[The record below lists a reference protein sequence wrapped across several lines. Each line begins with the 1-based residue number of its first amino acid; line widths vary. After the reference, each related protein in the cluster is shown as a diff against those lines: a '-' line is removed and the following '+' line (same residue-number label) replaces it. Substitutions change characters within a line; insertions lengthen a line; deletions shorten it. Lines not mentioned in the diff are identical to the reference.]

1 MLSGLAGRSGRSGE
15 GEMMRNI
22 RTTARGATLVG
33 AVALVATVTGVTTGT
48 ATAQEEP
55 EVVAEGL
62 NNPRHVTISPNGK
75 IYVAE
80 SGAGGD
86 EVCDFDHQL
95 GTFSIGFSGSVARIG
110 ADGSVDRVV
119 EGLPSII
126 NQDGETLGPSDIAF
140 KGSKDFVLS
149 IGIGGSDVFR
159 ESCPDGELLGTLVTG
174 RVGKDSVNLFADVL
188 AYEAA
193 ANPGGE
199 DIDSNPV
206 GVLRRGG
213 SYVVADAGGNAI
225 VRASHKGVFSTVT
238 AVPRAP
244 APPPF
249 NDADPVPTSVVRGP
263 DGAFYFSQLTGFPFT
278 PGVANIWRVVPGSA
292 PTVYASGLTNV
303 TDLAF
308 ARDGSLYAVEIASEG
323 LLSGPI
329 GSLVKIAPGGGSTH
343 ETVAGG
349 LFAPYGVALTKHAA
363 YVTTGAVLVGG
374 GELIKIALD

>member
-1 MLSGLAGRSGRSGE
+1 MLFRLAGRSGRSGE
-15 GEMMRNI
+15 GEMMQRI
-22 RTTARGATLVG
+22 RTTARGAALVG
-33 AVALVATVTGVTTGT
+33 AVALIGTVTGVTSGT
-48 ATAQEEP
+48 ASAQEEP

-62 NNPRHVTISPNGK
+62 NNPRHVTISPTGK

-80 SGAGGD
+80 AGAGGD
-86 EVCDFDHQL
+86 AECEFEHQL
-95 GTFSIGFSGSVARIG
+95 GTFSLGFSGSVARIG
-110 ADGSVDRVV
+110 ADGSVERVL

-126 NQDGETLGPSDIAF
+126 NEEGETLGPSDIAF

-149 IGIGGSDVFR
+149 IGLGGSDEFR
-159 ESCPDGELLGTLVTG
+159 ASCPDGELLGTLVTG
-174 RVGKDSVNLFADVL
+174 RVGRDSVNLFADAV

-213 SYVVADAGGNAI
+213 SYVVADAGANAI

-238 AVPRAP
+238 PLPRA
-244 APPPF
+244 AL
-249 NDADPVPTSVVRGP
+249 NADPVPTSVVRGP
-263 DGAFYFSQLTGFPFT
+263 DGAFYISQLTGFPFT
-278 PGVANIWRVVPGSA
+278 PGAANIWRVVPGGE

-308 ARDGSLYAVEIASEG
+308 ARDGSLYAVEIASQG
-323 LLSGPI
+323 LLNGPI

-349 LFAPYGVALTKHAA
+349 LFAPYGVALTKDAA

-374 GELIKIALD
+374 GELIKIPLD

>member
-1 MLSGLAGRSGRSGE
+1 MLSPAGERAGRSGEE
-15 GEMMRNI
+15 GIVHKIGRAG
-22 RTTARGATLVG
+22 RGTALVG
-33 AVALVATVTGVTTGT
+33 AVALIATITAVTSGT
-48 ATAQEEP
+48 AGAQEEP
-55 EVVAEGL
+55 EVVASGL
-62 NNPRHVTISPNGK
+62 NNPRHVVIAPGGK

-80 SGAGGD
+80 AGSGGD
-86 EVCDFDHQL
+86 AECDFAHPL
-95 GTFSIGFSGSVARIG
+95 GTFSIGFTGSVARVVG
-110 ADGSVDRVV
+110 DGSVERVLT
-119 EGLPSII
+119 GLPSII

-140 KGSKDFVLS
+140 KGNKDFVVS
-149 IGIGGSDVFR
+149 IGIGGSDAFR
-159 ESCPDGELLGTLVTG
+159 ESCPDGELLGTLLSG
-174 RVGKDSVNLFADVL
+174 RVGKDNVKLFADVL

-206 GVLRRGG
+206 GLLRRGG
-213 SYVVADAGGNAI
+213 AYVVADAGGNAI
-225 VRASHKGVFSTVT
+225 VRASHKGRFSTV
-238 AVPRAP
+238 APIPRAP

-249 NDADPVPTSVVRGP
+249 VDADPVPTSVVRGP
-263 DGAFYFSQLTGFPFT
+263 DGAFYVSQLTGFPFT

-308 ARDGSLYAVEIASEG
+308 ARDGSLYAVEIASQG
-323 LLSGPI
+323 LLNGPI
-329 GSLVKIAPGGGSTH
+329 GSLVRIPPGGGSTH

-374 GELIKIALD
+374 GELIKIPLD

>member
-1 MLSGLAGRSGRSGE
+1 MLSRLAGRRERSGE
-15 GEMMRNI
+15 GGMMQVVRGA
-22 RTTARGATLVG
+22 ARGTAVVG
-33 AVALVATVTGVTTGT
+33 AVALLATITGVTGGT
-48 ATAQEEP
+48 ASAQEGP
-55 EVVAEGL
+55 IVVAEGL
-62 NNPRHVTISPNGK
+62 NNPRHVAISPNGK

-80 SGAGGD
+80 AGAGGD
-86 EVCDFDHQL
+86 AECDFAHPL

-126 NQDGETLGPSDIAF
+126 NEEGETLGPSDIAF

-149 IGIGGSDVFR
+149 IGLGGSDEFR
-159 ESCPDGELLGTLVTG
+159 ASCPDGELLGTLVSG
-174 RVGKDSVNLFADVL
+174 RVGKDNVKLFADVV
-188 AYEAA
+188 ANEAA
-193 ANPGGE
+193 ANPDGT

-225 VRASHKGVFSTVT
+225 VKASHKGAFSTVT

-249 NDADPVPTSVVRGP
+249 GDADPVPTSVVRGP

-308 ARDGSLYAVEIASEG
+308 ANDGSLYAVEIASTG
-323 LLSGPI
+323 IPNFATGA
-329 GSLVKIAPGGGSTH
+329 LVKIPWGGGTTH
-343 ETVAGG
+343 ATVAGD
-349 LFAPYGVALTKHAA
+349 LFAPYGVALTKTSA
-363 YVTTGAVLVGG
+363 YVTTCGVCVGG
-374 GELIKIALD
+374 GQLVKIALD

>member
-1 MLSGLAGRSGRSGE
+1 MEGIVHKIGRTG
-15 GEMMRNI
+15 
-22 RTTARGATLVG
+22 RGAALVG
-33 AVALVATVTGVTTGT
+33 AVALVATITGVTSGT
-48 ATAQEEP
+48 AGAQEEP
-55 EVVAEGL
+55 EVVASGL
-62 NNPRHVTISPNGK
+62 DNPRHVTIAPGGA

-80 SGAGGD
+80 AGAGGD
-86 EVCDFDHQL
+86 AECELEHPL
-95 GTFSIGFSGSVARIG
+95 GTFHLGFSGSITRVGR
-110 ADGSVDRVV
+110 DGSVERVLT
-119 EGLPSII
+119 GLPSII
-126 NQDGETLGPSDIAF
+126 ERNGVPPEGETLGPSDIAF

-249 NDADPVPTSVVRGP
+249 NDADPVPTSVLRGP

>member
-1 MLSGLAGRSGRSGE
+1 MQKVRGA
-15 GEMMRNI
+15 
-22 RTTARGATLVG
+22 ARGAAVVG
-33 AVALVATVTGVTTGT
+33 AVALLATATGVTAGT

-62 NNPRHVTISPNGK
+62 NNPRHITISPNGK

-80 SGAGGD
+80 AGAGGD
-86 EVCDFDHQL
+86 AECDFEHQL

-126 NQDGETLGPSDIAF
+126 NEEGETLGPSDIAF

-159 ESCPDGELLGTLVTG
+159 DSCPDGELLGTLVTG
-174 RVGKDSVNLFADVL
+174 RVGRDSVNLFADVL

-249 NDADPVPTSVVRGP
+249 IDADPVPTSVVRGP
-263 DGAFYFSQLTGFPFT
+263 DGALYFSQLTGFPFT

-323 LLSGPI
+323 IPKFETGA
-329 GSLVKIAPGGGSTH
+329 LVKIPWGGGSTH
-343 ETVAGG
+343 ETVAGD
-349 LFAPYGVALTKHAA
+349 LFAPYGVALTKSSA
-363 YVTTGAVLVGG
+363 YVSTCAVCVGG
-374 GELIKIALD
+374 GEVLKIALD